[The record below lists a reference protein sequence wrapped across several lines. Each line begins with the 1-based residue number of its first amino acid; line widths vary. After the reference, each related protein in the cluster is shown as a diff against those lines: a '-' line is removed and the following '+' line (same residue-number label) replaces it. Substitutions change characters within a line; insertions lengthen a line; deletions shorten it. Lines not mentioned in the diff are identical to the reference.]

1 MNYFFKPSFMFY
13 RVSLR
18 THDRNVPRFVF
29 PPNKV
34 YKEHLQGI
42 SKWIR
47 FQVSF
52 GQFLVLINCYDTW
65 FNQTVYISKNILNLG
80 HWLLSGFC
88 NVFHSRSNIR
98 KNEISSFM
106 WSWCPSNVIWFDV
119 SLKEKKKTFNHIHLT
134 PQPLKISSSHLAH
147 PCNVQTNFHSHSS
160 VHRNKISAVTN
171 SNEILTST
179 KRDLVQPIPKRHSI
193 RRTKNL
199 KFQTVIF
206 RTSVTQKGNIF
217 VDIQTFEWNLS
228 YGKIKENSDVSR
240 AWFGST
246 FL

>member
-1 MNYFFKPSFMFY
+1 MSLWGRTTETFLDSFF
-13 RVSLR
+13 
-18 THDRNVPRFVF
+18 
-29 PPNKV
+29 
-34 YKEHLQGI
+34 HLTKYIKNTCKGI

-65 FNQTVYISKNILNLG
+65 FNQTVQISKNILNLG

-88 NVFHSRSNIR
+88 NVFHSCSNIR
-98 KNEISSFM
+98 KNISSFM
-106 WSWCPSNVIWFDV
+106 KSNVILMSFERNLV
-119 SLKEKKKTFNHIHLT
+119 RRVKKKKKTFNHIHLT
-134 PQPLKISSSHLAH
+134 PQPLKISSSRCYLAH
-147 PCNVQTNFHSHSS
+147 LCNVQTSFHSHSN
-160 VHRNKISAVTN
+160 VHRNNISAVTN

-193 RRTKNL
+193 RCTKNL

-206 RTSVTQKGNIF
+206 RSSVTQKGNIF

-228 YGKIKENSDVSR
+228 YGKIKRNSDVSR

>member
-1 MNYFFKPSFMFY
+1 M
-13 RVSLR
+13 
-18 THDRNVPRFVF
+18 H
-29 PPNKV
+29 
-34 YKEHLQGI
+34 
-42 SKWIR
+42 
-47 FQVSF
+47 
-52 GQFLVLINCYDTW
+52 
-65 FNQTVYISKNILNLG
+65 ISKNILNLG

-88 NVFHSRSNIR
+88 NVFHSCSNIR

-106 WSWCPSNVIWFDV
+106 KSNVILMSFERNLV
-119 SLKEKKKTFNHIHLT
+119 RRIFKRKKKKTFNHIHLT
-134 PQPLKISSSHLAH
+134 PQSLKISSSHLAH
-147 PCNVQTNFHSHSS
+147 PCNVQTSFLSHSN

-217 VDIQTFEWNLS
+217 VDIQTFE
-228 YGKIKENSDVSR
+228 
-240 AWFGST
+240 
-246 FL
+246 